1 MAAMEEL
8 GIAAAGASPPPVLV
22 LCLDEALLPAY
33 QRFAA
38 AFRAAGVPAEVYP
51 EKRKLTLQ
59 FSYAEKRGIRLV
71 LIHGGEEAARG
82 TVTLRDV
89 ASRESFEGLSLES
102 AIGRARELLR

>member
-1 MAAMEEL
+1 MEEL
-8 GIAAAGASPPPVLV
+8 GITAGGTPPPPLLI
-22 LCLDEALLPAY
+22 LCLDDGLLPSY

-38 AFRAAGVPAEVYP
+38 GFRAAGIPAEVYP

-71 LIHGGEEAARG
+71 LIQGGEEAARG
-82 TVTLRDV
+82 TVTLKEL

-102 AIGRARELLR
+102 AIGKAKELLR